1 MAILVGSIRAV
12 EDCICACGGVFRTCV
27 GVSAIDDLLTTMAR
41 LRAPDGCP
49 WDLEQDHQ
57 SIAECLVDEC
67 SELLETIDTL
77 DMDHM
82 REELGD
88 VLLQVVFHSQL
99 AKESKHFD
107 FEAVAKEVND
117 KLIRRH
123 PHVFGDKSLYSSDQ
137 VLHQWDE
144 IKAQEKKNK
153 PVSES
158 VFKDLPP
165 SLPALMFAVDLFK
178 QIEKKDLP
186 TGELVERDSIAE
198 MAESLDEETT
208 GALLFEIAAA
218 CRTKGIDPES
228 AVRRYARRVQDETE
242 ALASETV
249 S

>member
-1 MAILVGSIRAV
+1 MS
-12 EDCICACGGVFRTCV
+12 
-27 GVSAIDDLLTTMAR
+27 SIDDLLTTMAR

-57 SIAECLVDEC
+57 SSAECLVDEC

-165 SLPALMFAVDLFK
+165 SLPALMFAVDIFK

>member
-1 MAILVGSIRAV
+1 
-12 EDCICACGGVFRTCV
+12 
-27 GVSAIDDLLTTMAR
+27 MAR

-165 SLPALMFAVDLFK
+165 SLPALMFAVDIFK

>member
-1 MAILVGSIRAV
+1 
-12 EDCICACGGVFRTCV
+12 
-27 GVSAIDDLLTTMAR
+27 MAR
-41 LRAPDGCP
+41 LRAPNGCP

-165 SLPALMFAVDLFK
+165 SLPALMFAVDIFK

>member
-1 MAILVGSIRAV
+1 M
-12 EDCICACGGVFRTCV
+12 
-27 GVSAIDDLLTTMAR
+27 SAIDELLETMAR

-49 WDLEQDHQ
+49 WDREQDHQ

-67 SELLETIDTL
+67 SELLETIDNL

-99 AKESKHFD
+99 AKEAAHFD
-107 FEAVAKEVND
+107 FEGVAREIND

-123 PHVFGDKSLYSSDQ
+123 PHVFGDGSLDTSDQ

-144 IKAQEKKNK
+144 IKAMEKKSGAPK
-153 PVSES
+153 ET
-158 VFKDLPP
+158 VFKNLPP
-165 SLPALMFAVDLFK
+165 ALPALMLAVDIFK
-178 QIEKKDLP
+178 QIEKNSLT
-186 TGELVERDSIAE
+186 TGSLVDQESIATIADSI
-198 MAESLDEETT
+198 DEEIA

-218 CRTKGIDPES
+218 CRVKGIDPES
-228 AVRRYARRVQDETE
+228 AVRRYTRAVQEETE
-242 ALASETV
+242 ALASRAT

>member
-1 MAILVGSIRAV
+1 M
-12 EDCICACGGVFRTCV
+12 
-27 GVSAIDDLLTTMAR
+27 GVSAIDDLLATMAR

-67 SELLETIDTL
+67 SELLETIDNL

-99 AKESKHFD
+99 AKESEHFD

-123 PHVFGDKSLYSSDQ
+123 PHVFGDKALDTSDQ

-144 IKAQEKKNK
+144 IKALEKKNK
-153 PVSES
+153 PASKS

-165 SLPALMFAVDLFK
+165 ALPALMFAVDIFK

-186 TGELVERDSIAE
+186 TGESVDRDSIGEIAVT
-198 MAESLDEETT
+198 LDEETA
-208 GALLFEIAAA
+208 GALLFEVAAA
-218 CRTKGIDPES
+218 CRVKGIDPES

-242 ALASETV
+242 ALASESV

>member
-1 MAILVGSIRAV
+1 
-12 EDCICACGGVFRTCV
+12 
-27 GVSAIDDLLTTMAR
+27 MAR

-123 PHVFGDKSLYSSDQ
+123 PHVFGDKPLYSSDQ

-165 SLPALMFAVDLFK
+165 SLPALMFAVDIFK

>member
-1 MAILVGSIRAV
+1 M
-12 EDCICACGGVFRTCV
+12 
-27 GVSAIDDLLTTMAR
+27 SAIDDLLATMAR

-123 PHVFGDKSLYSSDQ
+123 PHVFGDKPLYSSDQ

-165 SLPALMFAVDLFK
+165 SLPALMFAVDIFK
-178 QIEKKDLP
+178 QIEKKNLP